1 MSWGNV
7 RGRSARA
14 AHLAPMLICLCA
26 WLLLSSCLDSSV
38 EAACSVDRSPAG
50 SAASLTLHL
59 GKDCTRQDRDAQM
72 VAAGDLLAAI
82 AEGKGIDLI
91 GAVVTGD
98 LLLDRLPV
106 QAVRAS
112 ALPDL
117 PVPIQKAIERQG
129 LKEIRVIAGPISI
142 RDSVVRGAISTRIK
156 DGIIVFKQP
165 FTLTGT
171 TFEQSV
177 DLSQAAFAEP
187 VDLSQ
192 AIFLKEGFFIH
203 TLFAQSARFEKTAL
217 GLHSRFHRA
226 QFVAP
231 VSFHRAGF
239 NGLAEFIQVTFE
251 KDASFAQ
258 VYFKGGT
265 GFSGSRFQGLSD
277 FSEAV
282 FEREAFF
289 MFTVFEQDAYFRRVT
304 FRAETNFSDSEF
316 KGLDDFSKTFFT
328 TEPKFTRAKIS
339 GTPPRRG
346 GLQDPRVLY
355 IIAAA
360 LLAFT
365 LVFVFVLRKR

>member
-1 MSWGNV
+1 MGQGTI
-7 RGRSARA
+7 RGRAARRA
-14 AHLAPMLICLCA
+14 FLASLLVYLLA
-26 WLLLSSCLDSSV
+26 WFLLPSRADSSA

-50 SAASLTLHL
+50 PVASMTLHL
-59 GKDCTRQDRDAQM
+59 GKDCTRQDRDAQVVM
-72 VAAGDLLAAI
+72 ADDLLAAI
-82 AEGKGIDLI
+82 AEGKGIDLV
-91 GAVVTGD
+91 GAVVAGD

-106 QAVRAS
+106 QTVRA
-112 ALPDL
+112 LPNL
-117 PVPIQKAIERQG
+117 PASIQAAIERQG
-129 LKEIRVIAGPISI
+129 LKEIRVITVPISI

-156 DGIIVFKQP
+156 DGLVVIKEP
-165 FTLTGT
+165 LTMAGT
-171 TFEQSV
+171 TFEGAV
-177 DLSQAAFAEP
+177 DLSQAAFAGP
-187 VDLSQ
+187 VDFSQ

-203 TLFAQSARFEKTAL
+203 ALFTQATRFEKTAL

-226 QFVAP
+226 QFFAP
-231 VSFHRAGF
+231 VTFHRAGF

-258 VYFKGGT
+258 AYFRGGT